1 MKSSSASVRASHGA
15 MSSRATR
22 EANDA
27 GGGERERDVV
37 DIAGGDDGARGVER
51 VMSRRRRATA
61 VGRMGTF
68 GWDVR
73 LRAARDVRDASAFD
87 RAGVTEYAL
96 AHARTRVVDAAEAA
110 EGRGSAGT
118 RLRALALDDERA
130 CIVVSACARGVT
142 YTPGAS
148 ARGRG
153 VTMRAS
159 CTRAMTGGAAMVDS
173 RRFCARGADVA
184 SASSRGVALERVEI
198 DAHDNGEMMFSDA
211 LVNDT
216 VRGVLE
222 VRVHPMG
229 DRECAFA
236 LDSGELGTL
245 NRDGARVFRSPAMGG
260 DGAWYGVAYG
270 VHPRVLLHG
279 CEHAVYSV
287 DLRASRRESRMLHD
301 VVASPAERWRAM
313 SNANENYYAMASS
326 STKARVGSYVEIR
339 DMRRASEPVLRWN
352 HRGLSAPTSIELVD
366 TTAWHSSVKATRAL
380 GVRAYSSS
388 ESEVYLYESAKYL
401 KGQIAYASAQMIAL
415 SPGVVGKF
423 DASPLQGFDML
434 KMKHQNALL
443 WMNDQGVHL
452 QQYACAPKSGDHAH
466 RLSALFF
473 ESPQPCAERVERRSQ
488 LTEPPPNEKKTRITR
503 PARDRFVDVPF
514 VYDFV
519 VHGRP
524 PLGDYESS
532 QKPTHGDHLAYL
544 HGKLSDGW
552 AMNWSEV
559 LDSAELL
566 SSSTTPVT
574 LALREWRES
583 LKVSAQKQPARAR
596 AWRRRAKIDD
606 IPNPLET
613 FVEKDD
619 IRQWASR
626 LESKPEILDAINDHM
641 LADDES
647 CAYTRR
653 LYHAARCIDAEQSAR
668 TGVSA
673 PPAMLPKA
681 HAVAKK
687 KRVRDRQSL
696 PQLSDS
702 ELDESHHAIIGT
714 QSVTYV
720 DSLRADW
727 VPVSTSRRRESV
739 DLSMPPPA
747 MRRIG

>member
-1 MKSSSASVRASHGA
+1 
-15 MSSRATR
+15 
-22 EANDA
+22 
-27 GGGERERDVV
+27 
-37 DIAGGDDGARGVER
+37 
-51 VMSRRRRATA
+51 
-61 VGRMGTF
+61 
-68 GWDVR
+68 
-73 LRAARDVRDASAFD
+73 
-87 RAGVTEYAL
+87 
-96 AHARTRVVDAAEAA
+96 
-110 EGRGSAGT
+110 
-118 RLRALALDDERA
+118 
-130 CIVVSACARGVT
+130 
-142 YTPGAS
+142 
-148 ARGRG
+148 
-153 VTMRAS
+153 
-159 CTRAMTGGAAMVDS
+159 
-173 RRFCARGADVA
+173 
-184 SASSRGVALERVEI
+184 
-198 DAHDNGEMMFSDA
+198 
-211 LVNDT
+211 
-216 VRGVLE
+216 
-222 VRVHPMG
+222 MG

-245 NRDGARVFRSPAMGG
+245 NGDGARVFRSPAMGG
-260 DGAWYGVAYG
+260 DGAWYGLAYG

-326 STKARVGSYVEIR
+326 STKAGGGSYVEIR

-380 GVRAYSSS
+380 AVRAYSSS
-388 ESEVYLYESAKYL
+388 ESEVYLYESAKDL
-401 KGQIAYASAQMIAL
+401 KGQITYASAQMIAL
-415 SPGVVGKF
+415 SHGVVGKF

-434 KMKHQNALL
+434 KMKHQNVLL

-452 QQYACAPKSGDHAH
+452 QQYACAAKSGDDAQ

-488 LTEPPPNEKKTRITR
+488 LTEQPPNEEKTRI
-503 PARDRFVDVPF
+503 ARDKFVDVPF

-524 PLGDYESS
+524 PLDDYESL
-532 QKPTHGDHLAYL
+532 QKPTRGDHLAYL

-552 AMNWSEV
+552 VMNWSEV

-583 LKVSAQKQPARAR
+583 LKLSAQKQPTRAR
-596 AWRRRAKIDD
+596 AWRRRAKTDD

-626 LESKPEILDAINDHM
+626 LESTPEILDAINDHM

-653 LYHAARCIDAEQSAR
+653 LYHAVRCIDAEQSAR

-702 ELDESHHAIIGT
+702 ELDESQHAIIGT